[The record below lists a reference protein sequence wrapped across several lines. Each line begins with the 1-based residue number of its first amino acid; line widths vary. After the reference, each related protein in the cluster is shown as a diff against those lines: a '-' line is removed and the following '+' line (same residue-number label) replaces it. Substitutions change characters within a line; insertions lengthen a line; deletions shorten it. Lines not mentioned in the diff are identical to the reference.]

1 MSGSVIE
8 WSRGS
13 ETALAHPVR
22 FERSVARSSR
32 GLIWVG
38 SLVVLL
44 GAGGLVGWAAW
55 APLRSA
61 ALAPGVVKVAGERRL
76 VQHLEGG
83 IVSAVLVREGESVQA
98 GQPLVRL
105 MDVIPR
111 ARLSLLALEHDA
123 VSAEIARLEAELD
136 DLAEVRFSDRLRARR
151 ADPAVARL
159 IEGEQRLFR
168 NRRDALLGQVDVL
181 QQRKRQTQEKIV
193 GRQTEIA
200 ATRTKLSFIL
210 QEIQGAETLLE
221 SGMYLKTRYYALK
234 RSEADLEGLI
244 GRLNGD
250 IAEAQAAIGETDLR
264 IIDLRN
270 RFRSE
275 AADRLQ
281 DLRARLRDVDERLD
295 AAEDSLARTVIRS
308 PATGTVMGL
317 RTHTTGGVI
326 ASGAPIMEI
335 VPTGE
340 PLVVEVQ
347 VQLQDVD
354 RIWAGMPAEVRFSA
368 FSTRATPIFEARV
381 IRVSPDRVNDP
392 TRQRSYYV
400 AEVALDRHLTGDLTL
415 QPGMPAEVFLLA
427 GTRTP
432 LDYLLKPVREQMKR
446 GMTER

>member
-1 MSGSVIE
+1 
-8 WSRGS
+8 
-13 ETALAHPVR
+13 
-22 FERSVARSSR
+22 
-32 GLIWVG
+32 
-38 SLVVLL
+38 
-44 GAGGLVGWAAW
+44 
-55 APLRSA
+55 
-61 ALAPGVVKVAGERRL
+61 VAGERRV

-83 IVSAVLVREGESVQA
+83 IVSALLVREGEPVQT

-111 ARLSLLALEHDA
+111 ARLALLTLEHDA
-123 VSAEIARLEAELD
+123 VSVEVARIEAELD
-136 DLAEVRFSDRLRARR
+136 GLSELRFADRLLSRR
-151 ADPAVARL
+151 ADPSVARL

-181 QQRKRQTQEKIV
+181 EQRKRQTREKIA

-200 ATRTKLSFIL
+200 ATRTKLSFIV

-221 SGMYLKTRYYALK
+221 SGMYLKTRYFALK

-264 IIDLRN
+264 IIDLQN

-317 RTHTTGGVI
+317 RIHTTGGVI

-335 VPTGE
+335 VPTDE
-340 PLVVEVQ
+340 PLVVEAQ

-368 FSTRATPIFEARV
+368 FSTRATPVFEARV
-381 IRVSPDRVNDP
+381 IRVSPDRVNDA
-392 TRQRSYYV
+392 TRQRSYYL

-427 GTRTP
+427 GARTP
-432 LDYLLKPVREQMKR
+432 LDYLLKPLREQLQR